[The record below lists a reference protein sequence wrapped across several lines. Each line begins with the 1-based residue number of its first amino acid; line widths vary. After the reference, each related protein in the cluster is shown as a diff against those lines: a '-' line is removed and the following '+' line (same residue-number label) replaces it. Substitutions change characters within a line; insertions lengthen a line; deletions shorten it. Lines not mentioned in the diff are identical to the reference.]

1 MYLRR
6 YYARYHQQLP
16 VLDEQTEPTA
26 IIDASPLLFW
36 TICFTA
42 SRNLLPQQRYFPIL
56 CKKITGLLSNLMI
69 VRHDSVYT
77 MQALLIL
84 TMWPPPVRR
93 QSDDMRW
100 TYSGMTL
107 QMALHAG
114 CHRVGYEHEYH
125 AFTYSESPSDKR
137 KHTQIWR
144 CWCFVNSLY
153 FANRPLF
160 ARENFRLHC
169 CRLSCE
175 LGLPCLV
182 PFDALVIKPSDEAAL
197 PPDFISKLRIA
208 LYVSRINDTLD
219 DSSPKDGRHLMAI
232 ARLLEKDLKS
242 LVSELRKSSALWN
255 PTVEF
260 VYLGVLL
267 YVYSFCLRW
276 ASAIPLSDPD
286 HAIIQTSAAQ
296 SACRLIELYASSLL
310 GPANGTSPTLT
321 SCPQRY
327 YAKSY
332 IQFNTIALIIL
343 LKISALNKVSLHQ
356 LGEINDAIR
365 TGHSALMACSSSHG
379 DESYRA
385 AAVVEV
391 LCKRGIIKPVGGDS
405 PVQSR
410 FGASL
415 WLELLATAIRW
426 RRQNSQERI
435 RPRDSTSARNDNDCN
450 NSSEG
455 IAIPLTI
462 SRVSG
467 PGNAAV
473 ATPIAVDQVAGP
485 ASTLA
490 NLQDNISGFPFSVED
505 WSTYLDI
512 IQADTELGYDLGV

>member
-1 MYLRR
+1 
-6 YYARYHQQLP
+6 
-16 VLDEQTEPTA
+16 
-26 IIDASPLLFW
+26 
-36 TICFTA
+36 
-42 SRNLLPQQRYFPIL
+42 
-56 CKKITGLLSNLMI
+56 MI

-107 QMALHAG
+107 QMALQAG

-125 AFTYSESPSDKR
+125 ALTYSESPSDER

-153 FANRPLF
+153 FADRPLF
-160 ARENFRLHC
+160 ARETFRLHC
-169 CRLSCE
+169 YRLSCE
-175 LGLPCLV
+175 FGLPCLV

-208 LYVSRINDTLD
+208 LYVSRINDTLG
-219 DSSPKDGRHLMAI
+219 DSSPKDGRHWMAV

-255 PTVEF
+255 SAVEY

-310 GPANGTSPTLT
+310 GPANGTSSTVTL
-321 SCPQRY
+321 CPQRY

-332 IQFNTIALIIL
+332 NQFNTIALIIL
-343 LKISALNKVSLHQ
+343 LKISAFNKVSLHQ
-356 LGEINDAIR
+356 LGEVNDAIR
-365 TGHSALMACSSSHG
+365 LGHNALMACSSSHG

-385 AAVVEV
+385 AAVVEI

-410 FGASL
+410 LGASL

-435 RPRDSTSARNDNDCN
+435 RPSDSASASNDNDCN

-467 PGNAAV
+467 PGNAV
-473 ATPIAVDQVAGP
+473 GATPIAVDRIAGP
-485 ASTLA
+485 ATTLA
-490 NLQDNISGFPFSVED
+490 NLQENISVFPFSVED

-512 IQADTELGYDLGV
+512 IQTDTELGYDLGV